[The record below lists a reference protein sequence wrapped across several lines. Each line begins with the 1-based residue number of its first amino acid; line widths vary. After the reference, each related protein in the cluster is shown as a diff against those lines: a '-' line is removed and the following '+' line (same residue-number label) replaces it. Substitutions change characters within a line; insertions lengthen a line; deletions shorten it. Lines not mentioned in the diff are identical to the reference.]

1 MSKGRRGKIEIQLT
15 REIAKDLGATLSE
28 VQSIVESQFLYVRKI
43 MEHGAFETVRLPY
56 LGKFTVSVKRV
67 QLLNDR
73 LAVIQRGKFQD
84 NT

>member
-1 MSKGRRGKIEIQLT
+1 MQLS
-15 REIAKDLGATLSE
+15 REIAQELGATHSE
-28 VQSIVESQFLYVRKI
+28 VYNIVESQFTYVKKV

-56 LGKFTVSVKRV
+56 LGKFTVNAKRV